1 MMIPE
6 LSTTP
11 YLNAVT
17 DDEHERRMTDGNSQ
31 LEKAI
36 AKVTSELREGLKHGF
51 FDYRLRGEIV
61 SGRKRQ
67 LVFEAGKKYKF
78 TISEEEVGQNP
89 NDR

>member
-1 MMIPE
+1 MLNPN
-6 LSTTP
+6 TVK
-11 YLNAVT
+11 LNAKIRNPVRN
-17 DDEHERRMTDGNSQ
+17 DEGEIFMTGNSSQ

-67 LVFEAGKKYKF
+67 LVLEAGKKYKF
-78 TISEEEVGQNP
+78 TILEEELDQ
-89 NDR
+89 RS

>member
-1 MMIPE
+1 MMRLE

-11 YLNAVT
+11 LPNAAT
-17 DDEHERRMTDGNSQ
+17 DDENERRMTDGNSQ

-67 LVFEAGKKYKF
+67 LVLEAGKKYKF
-78 TISEEEVGQNP
+78 TISEEEVRQNP

>member
-1 MMIPE
+1 MIPE

-11 YLNAVT
+11 FLNAAT
-17 DDEHERRMTDGNSQ
+17 DDENERRMTDGNSQ

-67 LVFEAGKKYKF
+67 LVLEAGKKYKF
-78 TISEEEVGQNP
+78 TISEEEVAQNP